1 MWGSNNGAGWAQ
13 INNFAAA
20 AMFTTNAPKYQAL
33 IQYQGLNMVV
43 CKIGVAAG
51 TATTGD
57 VMIIPATHSQ
67 PDRTNENN
75 PLPEFLT
82 VTPVVM
88 ANRAGMVIAA
98 TNTKH
103 VAIIAGSDEYLG
115 TMTFISD
122 ADTAFANT
130 VADADY
136 CGANG

>member
-1 MWGSNNGAGWAQ
+1 
-13 INNFAAA
+13 
-20 AMFTTNAPKYQAL
+20 
-33 IQYQGLNMVV
+33 
-43 CKIGVAAG
+43 
-51 TATTGD
+51 
-57 VMIIPATHSQ
+57 
-67 PDRTNENN
+67 
-75 PLPEFLT
+75 
-82 VTPVVM
+82 M
-88 ANRAGMVIAA
+88 ANRAGMVVAA